1 MRYLHLAQGLGQGA
15 VRFAAA
21 RCTAVQRLVLKAGP

>member
-15 VRFAAA
+15 VRFTAA